1 MLTSLFGDLP
11 PRRLPGAAPS
21 SADTAENTSGVTGLD
36 APMATA
42 CATGATLRS
51 PAASMDVLVE
61 DAPADAIRAH
71 FAAHRQDLQRASQMV
86 TLLDPSR
93 LWASQV
99 LHALGDAAGQPVQR
113 LNLRERP
120 TLRTLAVIERTLVP
134 RRDAPALRVYHADLR
149 GGASAAGVAPE
160 EITSALA
167 EGSQL
172 TAVIVGAMQP
182 HALVVL
188 LRGLLQAS
196 HQPSWRCPQLVFL
209 LPPGAAAMRQRILAQ
224 QWPSGVQVRA
234 LAEPLGSVADVWN
247 CVLAAWE
254 AIQETATPWAAPS
267 APAGHGLARRA
278 LAPSVPPVPP
288 TPSRPGT
295 QLPALV
301 LNRLLLPLARSEGL
315 LACGIVDLDTGDLLA
330 SQQRDEPPV
339 HLAGL
344 AEALCAARLA
354 HQAVAADETPPEE
367 VLVTSGPRQTLLRL
381 LPGGAPGGLP
391 DASPLGFV
399 AVLDRQQANLPLL
412 RFKLLDAE
420 RLLA

>member
-11 PRRLPGAAPS
+11 PRRLPDAPRPATGDAAADAPVATVRSGAPS
-21 SADTAENTSGVTGLD
+21 VDVVVD
-36 APMATA
+36 D
-42 CATGATLRS
+42 S
-51 PAASMDVLVE
+51 PAE
-61 DAPADAIRAH
+61 AIRAH

-113 LNLRERP
+113 LNVRERAS
-120 TLRTLAVIERTLVP
+120 LRTLAVIERTLVP
-134 RRDAPALRVYHADLR
+134 RRDADALRVYHADIR

-196 HQPSWRCPQLVFL
+196 HQPTWRCPHLVFI
-209 LPPGAAAMRQRILAQ
+209 LPPGAAALRQRILAQ
-224 QWPSGVQVRA
+224 DWPAGVQVHA
-234 LAEPLGSVADVWN
+234 LAEPLGSVAHVWN
-247 CVLAAWE
+247 CVLEAWE
-254 AIQETATPWAAPS
+254 ATQRAGSQAAVPA
-267 APAGHGLARRA
+267 APAGLTGLT
-278 LAPSVPPVPP
+278 VPPAQAASVTATQRPLAVAVRPAQPAARLP
-288 TPSRPGT
+288 TV
-295 QLPALV
+295 V

-315 LACGIVDLDTGDLLA
+315 LACGIVDLATGDLLA
-330 SQQRDEPPV
+330 TQQREQPPTD
-339 HLAGL
+339 LAGL
-344 AEALCAARLA
+344 AEAMCAARLA
-354 HQAVAADETPPEE
+354 HQAVAADEAPPDE

-381 LPGGAPGGLP
+381 LPGQALN
-391 DASPLGFV
+391 DAPLGFV

-412 RFKLLDAE
+412 RFKLLDAG
-420 RLLA
+420 RLLD

>member
-11 PRRLPGAAPS
+11 PRRLPDAPRSAAEAAADGPVATVRSAAPS
-21 SADTAENTSGVTGLD
+21 VDVVVD
-36 APMATA
+36 D
-42 CATGATLRS
+42 S
-51 PAASMDVLVE
+51 PAE
-61 DAPADAIRAH
+61 AIRAH

-113 LNLRERP
+113 LNVRERAS
-120 TLRTLAVIERTLVP
+120 LRTLAVIERTLVP
-134 RRDAPALRVYHADLR
+134 RRDADALRVYHADIR

-196 HQPSWRCPQLVFL
+196 HQPTWRCPQLVFI
-209 LPPGAAAMRQRILAQ
+209 LPPGAAALRQRILAQ
-224 QWPSGVQVRA
+224 DWPAGVQVHA
-234 LAEPLGSVADVWN
+234 LAEPLGSVAHVWN
-247 CVLAAWE
+247 CVLEAWE
-254 AIQETATPWAAPS
+254 ATQRAGSQAAVPAAPAGLTGLTDLTMAAPLTAPVAPLPPAPS
-267 APAGHGLARRA
+267 AR
-278 LAPSVPPVPP
+278 
-288 TPSRPGT
+288 
-295 QLPALV
+295 LPMVV
-301 LNRLLLPLARSEGL
+301 LNRVLLPLARSEGL
-315 LACGIVDLDTGDLLA
+315 LACGIVDLATGDLLA
-330 SQQRDEPPV
+330 TQQREQPPTD
-339 HLAGL
+339 LAGL
-344 AEALCAARLA
+344 AEAMCAARLA
-354 HQAVAADETPPEE
+354 HQAVAADEAPPDE

-381 LPGGAPGGLP
+381 LPGHAPNE
-391 DASPLGFV
+391 APLGFV

-420 RLLA
+420 RLLD